1 MSTTSS
7 QYPPELQTYLLS
19 DLPSSIYY
27 IPAFLPP
34 YICESL
40 LTTVNTTPPH
50 KWTNLSRRR
59 LLSIPGPL
67 MGKDRDSLFLYDPLP
82 AYLTDGIFSKFKE
95 LGIFNNSPHGAPN
108 HILVNE
114 YLPSQGIMPHEDG
127 PAYHP
132 VTATVSLG
140 SSTVLDIYSK
150 FDPESKD
157 SERKHW
163 RILQEPGSLLVTM
176 GDCYTDTLHGIAESD
191 ADVDLREGS
200 IANWVLLQNK
210 DHFRESSYVRGTRL
224 SLTYRDVRK
233 VIRVGGL
240 RNSILGKR

>member
-1 MSTTSS
+1 METTSS
-7 QYPPELQTYLLS
+7 QSPLELQAYLLS

-27 IPAFLPP
+27 IPAFLPSST
-34 YICESL
+34 CESL
-40 LTTVNTTPPH
+40 LRTVNATPSH
-50 KWTNLSRRR
+50 KWTNLSQRR

-67 MGKDRDSLFLYDPLP
+67 MGKARDTLFLYNPLP
-82 AYLTDGIFSKFKE
+82 AYLTDDIFSKFKG
-95 LGIFNNSPHGAPN
+95 LGIFDKSPHGAPN

-132 VTATVSLG
+132 VTATVGLG

-150 FDPESKD
+150 TGPESKD
-157 SERKHW
+157 CERKHW

-176 GDCYTDTLHGIAESD
+176 GDCYTDTLHGIAEVD
-191 ADVDLREGS
+191 ADVNLRGGT

-210 DHFRESSYVRGTRL
+210 DHFRDGRNVRETRV